1 MSKTSKTKNAQ
12 SKPNEFIK
20 DKMKNSGKNATS
32 KKQKSM
38 EDSQGV
44 SDFSGTANN
53 APGDVDRKTRNSN
66 MNQTNF

>member
-1 MSKTSKTKNAQ
+1 MSGDSKSKKSK

-20 DKMKNSGKNATS
+20 EKMKNSKERATS

-44 SDFSGTANN
+44 SDFSGTGVN
-53 APGDVDRKTRNSN
+53 APGEVDHKTRDSN
-66 MNQTNF
+66 MNQKNF